1 MAILVEFLRLSFP
14 KSAKRITIPS
24 FLPKPLRK
32 DKLNGNRVVDRI
44 SRTSVSTGISSKIV
58 HYAMFHGVS
67 LDFGSWGFQIFVSV
81 HM

>member
-1 MAILVEFLRLSFP
+1 MDILVEFLRLSFP

-32 DKLNGNRVVDRI
+32 DKLKGNRVVDRI
-44 SRTSVSTGISSKIV
+44 SRRIISKGISSKIV
-58 HYAMFHGVS
+58 HYTMFHGVS
-67 LDFGSWGFQIFVSV
+67 LDSGSWDFQILVSV